1 MHVSIFSVLWSEA
14 PNQPKMTQEVAA
26 RQDLMQSSTGEG
38 KRRELVDQGCR
49 TDSELNCDPRMP
61 VEANI

>member
-26 RQDLMQSSTGEG
+26 RQDLMQSSAGEG
-38 KRRELVDQGCR
+38 KRRGLIRAAEQTR
-49 TDSELNCDPRMP
+49 S
-61 VEANI
+61 